1 MCSATLESVC
11 LAIFLNIIITGHVTE
26 FIFILGNKEQQLFLV
41 VSQSDVHIDFD
52 LMCPFFVCAQ
62 SSLQIK
68 FHAQLSTRTTGRI
81 KVNLPSS
88 KVINFFDVR
97 FS

>member
-1 MCSATLESVC
+1 MWQSLY
-11 LAIFLNIIITGHVTE
+11 
-26 FIFILGNKEQQLFLV
+26 IFILGNKEQQLLFLV

-68 FHAQLSTRTTGRI
+68 FHAQLSTRTAGHI
-81 KVNLPSS
+81 KVNFAQL
-88 KVINFFDVR
+88 
-97 FS
+97 